1 MQVAVIR
8 RAQQKELAEPTTL
21 TLVGVGCGASG
32 LTDVESR
39 LPPTHPTP
47 PSGTPSF
54 LLCDGLED

>member
-1 MQVAVIR
+1 MQVAVTR
-8 RAQQKELAEPTTL
+8 RAQQKELAEPTML
-21 TLVGVGCGASG
+21 TLVGAGRGASG